1 VKPLQYFCLALPV
14 SCLIHQRKLL
24 FWENINS
31 SDNLVLRTVSRYNYN
46 AFIALGSI
54 YNVCSLN
61 VSASTVKDQLWTSS
75 VTSVNV
81 V

>member
-1 VKPLQYFCLALPV
+1 MKPLQYFCLALPV
-14 SCLIHQRKLL
+14 SCLIHQHKL
-24 FWENINS
+24 
-31 SDNLVLRTVSRYNYN
+31 LVLRTVSRYNYN

-61 VSASTVKDQLWTSS
+61 VSASTVKDQIWTSF

>member
-31 SDNLVLRTVSRYNYN
+31 SDNLVFCEQFRVITTMLLSHFVV
-46 AFIALGSI
+46 FIT
-54 YNVCSLN
+54 YVH
-61 VSASTVKDQLWTSS
+61 
-75 VTSVNV
+75 
-81 V
+81 